1 MWKLTAGTM
10 RARSQASD
18 RGRHWCDLPQPPPS
32 GREKISA
39 SRDHSGLQRG
49 RVGIAARHHPAIGAR
64 QLSGYRRI
72 MTQSKISWVR
82 MERCC

>member
-39 SRDHSGLQRG
+39 SRDHSGLQR
-49 RVGIAARHHPAIGAR
+49 
-64 QLSGYRRI
+64 
-72 MTQSKISWVR
+72 
-82 MERCC
+82 